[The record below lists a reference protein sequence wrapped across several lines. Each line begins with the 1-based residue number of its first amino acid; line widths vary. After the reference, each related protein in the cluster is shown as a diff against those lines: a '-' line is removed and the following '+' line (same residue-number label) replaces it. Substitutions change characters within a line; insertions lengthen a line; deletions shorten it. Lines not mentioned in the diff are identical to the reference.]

1 MNTNISRNELVAS
14 IMLEAAELLKN
25 DTLNEA
31 GARDKYL
38 KMLAD
43 KQDKIKK
50 EIALEEKKIDF
61 GKKDTGKLKSLKN
74 EYEKIK
80 DDASKYSA
88 RVHYGYEGDHGKDLR
103 KIINNKDRMHKMDVS
118 DIYFNKQFKDN
129 FSGKKGSEL
138 QQRIT
143 KRGERQKALKEAV
156 DLLYERAVLCEDAEE
171 ASAYVEKAEELQKAI
186 EDIPE
191 ETPVKQDEY
200 NTSVVGGDDE
210 KPELEEIKD
219 LCDNDPEVIKLLTDD
234 EDKSVTVNESIFN
247 FYDI

>member
-1 MNTNISRNELVAS
+1 MMNTNISRNELVAS

-25 DTLNEA
+25 DTLNETS
-31 GARDKYL
+31 AREKYL
-38 KMLAD
+38 KILEGKKD
-43 KQDKIKK
+43 KLKK

-61 GKKDTGKLKSLKN
+61 GKKDMRKLGDLKA
-74 EYEKIK
+74 EYNKV
-80 DDASKYSA
+80 DDAIDRYQVRTSNINGHNILSDTSGA
-88 RVHYGYEGDHGKDLR
+88 RRFKKDFAGKE
-103 KIINNKDRMHKMDVS
+103 
-118 DIYFNKQFKDN
+118 
-129 FSGKKGSEL
+129 GSEL
-138 QQRIT
+138 QQRMSRRFE
-143 KRGERQKALKEAV
+143 KQKALKEAV

>member
-1 MNTNISRNELVAS
+1 MMNTNISRNELVAS

-31 GARDKYL
+31 GAREKYA
-38 KMLAD
+38 KMLGD
-43 KQDKIKK
+43 KQDKLKK

-61 GKKDTGKLKSLKN
+61 GKKDTSKLESLKN
-74 EYEKIK
+74 EYDRILSRAYVNTPKLDAYNIK
-80 DDASKYSA
+80 KSLKN
-88 RVHYGYEGDHGKDLR
+88 GDLKKDTRLGSTDEVDKLGK
-103 KIINNKDRMHKMDVS
+103 
-118 DIYFNKQFKDN
+118 FFFKKN
-129 FSGKKGSEL
+129 FGGERGSEL

-156 DLLYERAVLCEDAEE
+156 DLLYERAILCEDAEE

-219 LCDNDPEVIKLLTDD
+219 LCDNDPEVMKLLTDD

>member
-1 MNTNISRNELVAS
+1 MTRNEQIAS

-25 DTLNEA
+25 DTLNETS
-31 GARDKYL
+31 ARKKYL
-38 KMLAD
+38 KILEGKKD
-43 KQDKIKK
+43 KLKK
-50 EIALEEKKIDF
+50 EIALEEKKRDF
-61 GKKDTGKLKSLKN
+61 GKKDMRKLRDLKAEYNKVYNNINRYQGDAFEFKKDFAGK
-74 EYEKIK
+74 
-80 DDASKYSA
+80 
-88 RVHYGYEGDHGKDLR
+88 R
-103 KIINNKDRMHKMDVS
+103 
-118 DIYFNKQFKDN
+118 
-129 FSGKKGSEL
+129 GSEL
-138 QQRIT
+138 QQRMS
-143 KRGERQKALKEAV
+143 KRFEKQKALKEAV